1 MSKYMVR
8 ENATVELNIYPESK
22 YTYCGDECK
31 RHKWVGEVAYF
42 QVLEGT
48 AAEMMC
54 TMLDMEQVKEL
65 LVLYFKDGHTEV
77 YNNSRCDLFSY

>member
-1 MSKYMVR
+1 MKNMVR
-8 ENATVELNIYPESK
+8 ENAMVELNVYPESK

-31 RHKWVGEVAYF
+31 RFKWHGEVSSF
-42 QVLEGT
+42 RVLENA

-65 LVLYFKDGHTEV
+65 LVLYFDDGHTEV
-77 YNNSRCDLFSY
+77 YNNAKCDLFIY